1 MDMDRP
7 LDPRFR
13 RRQWIRRGTVAVL
26 GAILLVALFVYLPGW
41 IRPSLDRQRI
51 RTAKVEVGPV
61 EATITASGIVV
72 PEFEQLISS
81 PIPSRVVRILE
92 RPGVLLRKGQ
102 PIVELDLSQAVL
114 AVEKLGEELAL
125 KDNQQVRLKLD
136 LERRLRDQDTR
147 WQIKHLELQNLQL
160 RSQQYQ
166 QLQASGVVAKDD
178 ARQARLAAE
187 RAAIELAQIEG
198 EKKDEEA
205 STQAQ
210 IEGLAL
216 EAKILQRE
224 QEEARRRLEQAEIR
238 ADREGVLTWVVPQ
251 EGAAVGQGEV
261 IARMAD
267 LSSFRVDATISEV
280 HAGRVAIGLPVKVKL
295 DEDTYLRGMVSR
307 VLPTIENGIVN
318 LEVELEDRAHPLL
331 RPNRR
336 VEVYLVLEE
345 RERVLRL
352 KKGPALTGG
361 GAGELPVFVVRGD
374 VAFKTP
380 IRLGISSFDYCEV
393 LEGLMEGDEVVISEV
408 KDYIHMDKV
417 AIK

>member
-1 MDMDRP
+1 MDRP

-13 RRQWIRRGTVAVL
+13 QRQWIKRGSAAAL
-26 GAILLVALFVYLPGW
+26 GLALLAGLFVYLPGW
-41 IRPSLDRQRI
+41 IRPSLDRERI
-51 RTAKVEVGPV
+51 RTARVEVGLV
-61 EATITASGIVV
+61 EATITASGTVV

-92 RPGVLLRKGQ
+92 RPGALLKKGQ
-102 PIVELDLSQAVL
+102 SIVELDLSQARL

-125 KDNQQVRLKLD
+125 KDNQQARLKLD
-136 LERRLRDQDTR
+136 LERSLRDLDTR
-147 WQIKHLELQNLQL
+147 WQIKHLETQNLEL

-187 RAAIELAQIEG
+187 RAAIELKQLEG
-198 EKKDEEA
+198 EKKDQQA

-224 QEEARRRLEQAEIR
+224 QEEARRRLEQAQIR
-238 ADREGVLTWVVPQ
+238 ADREGVLTWVIPQ
-251 EGAAVGQGEV
+251 EGASVGQGEV

-267 LSSFRVDATISEV
+267 LRSFRVEATISEM
-280 HAGRVAIGLPVKVKL
+280 HAGRLAVGLPVRVKL
-295 DEDTYLRGMVSR
+295 DEEIYLKGSISR
-307 VLPTIENGIVN
+307 VLPTIENGTVN
-318 LEVELEDRAHPLL
+318 LELELEDRAHPLL

-336 VEVYLVLEE
+336 VDVYIVLEE
-345 RERVLRL
+345 RARALRI
-352 KKGPALTGG
+352 KKGPALSGG
-361 GAGELPVFVVRGD
+361 GVGELPVFVVRGNT
-374 VAFKTP
+374 AFKTP
-380 IRLGISSFDYCEV
+380 VRLGISSFDYCEV

-417 AIK
+417 AVK